1 MRGMTNKLM
10 KQLEDQGVF
19 EKIRGG
25 SGKEGQKPAKRNV
38 RTPSGDY
45 RAGIDPEFDY
55 FNPPK
60 MARSMKEGGLV
71 KKDKRDG
78 LAQKGKTK
86 GSMR

>member
-38 RTPSGDY
+38 RTPSADY
-45 RAGIDPEFDY
+45 RAGYDPEFDY

-60 MARSMKEGGLV
+60 MAKSMKEGGLV

-86 GSMR
+86 GTMR

>member
-25 SGKEGQKPAKRNV
+25 SGKEGQKPAKRNA

-60 MARSMKEGGLV
+60 MAKSMKEGGLV

-86 GSMR
+86 GAMR

>member
-1 MRGMTNKLM
+1 MRGTINKLM
-10 KQLEDQGVF
+10 KKLEDQGVF

-38 RTPSGDY
+38 RTPSGNY
-45 RAGIDPEFDY
+45 RAGYDPEFDY

-60 MARSMKEGGLV
+60 MAKSMKKGGLV

-78 LAQKGKTK
+78 MARRGLTK
-86 GSMR
+86 GSFR